1 MNFEQNTQP
10 KPSRTPRSIVRVASV
25 IMCVAAAVDAVGTV
39 SASGMHKP
47 KAPLLSPVDQQL
59 RAPMGPDAEVMA
71 ALKSAEFSTRIYGG
85 QEAQSTHNPFHVG
98 ILIKSVTNNF
108 AAYHCGGTLYKAN
121 IVITA
126 AHCVG
131 QSASTYQVLTG
142 ARKLDGTGT
151 RRNVQ
156 SIVRHSLYGTGPVY
170 DIAVLRLTTSAT
182 GHPTAQLP
190 SSATDAPVG
199 TNMRITGWGRLCD
212 TAGCLRP
219 TPLYSAIVPTVSR
232 TVCGGGSPSTICASG
247 RGLPDACG
255 GDSGGPMA
263 SGNILYGVISG
274 GDPCGTGYGVYAR
287 VSEKSI
293 RDFIIN
299 NSK

>member
-1 MNFEQNTQP
+1 MNFDQSTLR

-25 IMCVAAAVDAVGTV
+25 IMCVAAAVFAVGTV
-39 SASGMHKP
+39 SASGVHNP
-47 KAPLLSPVDQQL
+47 KAPLLSALDQQF
-59 RAPMGPDAEVMA
+59 RAPMGPDAEMMA
-71 ALKSAEFSTRIYGG
+71 ALKSAEISTRIYGG
-85 QEAQSTHNPFHVG
+85 GEATATQNPFHVA
-98 ILIKSVTNNF
+98 ILVKSVTNNF
-108 AAYHCGGTLYKAN
+108 AAYLCGGTLYKAN

-142 ARKLDGTGT
+142 TRKLDGTGT

-156 SIVRHSLYGTGPVY
+156 SIVKHSLYNSVGPLY
-170 DIAVLRLTTSAT
+170 DVAVLRLSSSAT

-190 SSATDAPVG
+190 PSATDAPVG
-199 TNMRITGWGRLCD
+199 TNMRITGWGALCD
-212 TAGCLRP
+212 TSCMRP
-219 TPLYSAIVPTVSR
+219 TNLYSAIVPTVAR

-247 RGLPDACG
+247 AGLPDACG

-263 SGNILYGVISG
+263 SGNILYGIISG
-274 GDPCGTGYGVYAR
+274 GDACGTGYGVYAR

-299 NSK
+299 NSR